1 MSVPEKVLFKL
12 RVPLLQEFTC
22 LCESIVFCDIRI
34 SVGSQAFRSMCFNS
48 GIYII
53 LFHFK
58 IFHIKEKR
66 KQVTVKLDFFP
77 LFCDK
82 QMQAHAQFML
92 VCDGSQCHIG
102 IVMTVL

>member
-34 SVGSQAFRSMCFNS
+34 SVGSQAFRCMCFNS

-53 LFHFK
+53 LF
-58 IFHIKEKR
+58 IRSYKR
-66 KQVTVKLDFFP
+66 KKKTSD
-77 LFCDK
+77 CE
-82 QMQAHAQFML
+82 
-92 VCDGSQCHIG
+92 IG
-102 IVMTVL
+102 FLPSFL

>member
-34 SVGSQAFRSMCFNS
+34 SVGSQAFRCMCFNS

-53 LFHFK
+53 LFHK
-58 IFHIKEKR
+58 IIYGKR
-66 KQVTVKLDFFP
+66 KKKTSD
-77 LFCDK
+77 CE
-82 QMQAHAQFML
+82 
-92 VCDGSQCHIG
+92 IG
-102 IVMTVL
+102 ILPSSL

>member
-34 SVGSQAFRSMCFNS
+34 SVGSQAFRCMCFNS
-48 GIYII
+48 GIYPISQD
-53 LFHFK
+53 
-58 IFHIKEKR
+58 HIKEKR
-66 KQVTVKLDFFP
+66 KQVTVKLEFFP
-77 LFCDK
+77 LLCDK